1 MILAKFI
8 TIILGIATLTCL
20 ATWLASKKEN
30 WGFATIASI
39 IGFAIM
45 VIVTKIANTLF

>member
-1 MILAKFI
+1 MILAKI
-8 TIILGIATLTCL
+8 IAIILALVTLICL

-30 WGFATIASI
+30 WGFATIASV